1 MEKKLFTQLSSVTF
15 LTTMC
20 CMLFYDVVSLIK
32 VDSISTSRKDCIN
45 NEKCVYCIKQNCN
58 VCCNAFHWGK
68 KNHTNKQT
76 KKCSITL
83 TSSCFALFLTYWSIK
98 TKERQFHNLLTVKSG
113 LGRWLQSW
121 FISPMVISPENF
133 KCAQWVIMC
142 STSSAHRSRKHP
154 LLPEE
159 KIPYY
164 STVLPFHN
172 RANVKC
178 HL

>member
-1 MEKKLFTQLSSVTF
+1 MEKKLFTQLSGVTF
-15 LTTMC
+15 LTIMC

-32 VDSISTSRKDCIN
+32 VDSISTSHNDCIN

-58 VCCNAFHWGK
+58 VCCNAFHRGK
-68 KNHTNKQT
+68 KNHTNKQ
-76 KKCSITL
+76 KCSITL

-113 LGRWLQSW
+113 LGPWVQSW

-142 STSSAHRSRKHP
+142 STSSAHRSCKHP

-159 KIPYY
+159 KLPYY